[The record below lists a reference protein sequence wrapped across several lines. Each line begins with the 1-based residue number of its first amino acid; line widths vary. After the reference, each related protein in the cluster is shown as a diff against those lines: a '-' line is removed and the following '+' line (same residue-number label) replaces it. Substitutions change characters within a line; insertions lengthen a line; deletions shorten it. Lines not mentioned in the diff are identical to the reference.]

1 MAAIE
6 AKIDELFSDDAQLS
20 RLYELISSVDGVGKC
35 IAGQVI
41 VDTNE
46 FKNIKEGKAYA
57 CYSGVAPFE
66 HRSGSSVHLRS
77 RLSHLANK
85 CTKTL
90 LHMAALS
97 PIRMAGELKD
107 YYQRKVAEGKNKM
120 SVMNAIR
127 NKLILRVF
135 ACVRNNKVYQ
145 KNYLHTLA

>member
-6 AKIDELFSDDAQLS
+6 ARIDELFSKDAQLN

-145 KNYLHTLA
+145 KNYVHTLA